1 MEAIIT
7 KEFFEDKTTIE
18 LARDILG
25 MRLVHQTDEEI
36 LSGLIVET
44 EAYLGQQIWLHI
56 VFKTSE
62 RNEQKSCFHR
72 REESTCTKCIAKC
85 CLIL

>member
-25 MRLVHQTDEEI
+25 MRLVHQ
-36 LSGLIVET
+36 
-44 EAYLGQQIWLHI
+44 
-56 VFKTSE
+56 
-62 RNEQKSCFHR
+62 
-72 REESTCTKCIAKC
+72 
-85 CLIL
+85 

>member
-25 MRLVHQTDEEI
+25 MRLVHQTDEGI

-44 EAYLGQQIWLHI
+44 EAYLGATDMAAHS
-56 VFKTSE
+56 F
-62 RNEQKSCFHR
+62 
-72 REESTCTKCIAKC
+72 
-85 CLIL
+85 

>member
-44 EAYLGQQIWLHI
+44 EAYLGATDMAAHSFQNL
-56 VFKTSE
+56 
-62 RNEQKSCFHR
+62 
-72 REESTCTKCIAKC
+72 
-85 CLIL
+85 

>member
-25 MRLVHQTDEEI
+25 MR
-36 LSGLIVET
+36 
-44 EAYLGQQIWLHI
+44 
-56 VFKTSE
+56 
-62 RNEQKSCFHR
+62 
-72 REESTCTKCIAKC
+72 
-85 CLIL
+85 

>member
-25 MRLVHQTDEEI
+25 M
-36 LSGLIVET
+36 
-44 EAYLGQQIWLHI
+44 
-56 VFKTSE
+56 
-62 RNEQKSCFHR
+62 
-72 REESTCTKCIAKC
+72 
-85 CLIL
+85 